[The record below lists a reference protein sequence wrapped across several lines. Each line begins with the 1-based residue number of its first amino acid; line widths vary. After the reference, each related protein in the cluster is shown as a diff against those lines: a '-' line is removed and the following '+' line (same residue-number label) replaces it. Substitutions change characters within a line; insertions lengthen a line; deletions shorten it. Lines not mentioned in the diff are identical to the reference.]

1 MTVEEISIGQ
11 LSQQV
16 AVSASAFNAKCTAA
30 VLVSTKQ

>member
-11 LSQQV
+11 SSAWV
-16 AVSASAFNAKCTAA
+16 AVSASAVNAECTAV